1 MKWIE
6 LENEVTNLEQVEK
19 LLTIYNDFLDDEC
32 PNEEE
37 LKQKDNMESV
47 LKAVIYSKRTEIYKS
62 VLSSAFNLIRQVKE
76 SLDTA
81 VDKMIAEAKK
91 AKEAKAIKQ

>member
-19 LLTIYNDFLDDEC
+19 LLIIYNEFLDEC
-32 PNEEE
+32 PTKEE
-37 LKQKDNMESV
+37 LEQKGNTEAA
-47 LKAVIYSKRTEIYKS
+47 LKVVIHSERTEIYKS
-62 VLSSAFNLIRQVKE
+62 VLSSAFNLISQVKE
-76 SLDTA
+76 NLDTA
-81 VDKMIAEAKK
+81 VDKMIAETKA

>member
-6 LENEVTNLEQVEK
+6 LENEVINLEHVEK
-19 LLTIYNDFLDDEC
+19 LLTIYNEFLDDEC
-32 PNEEE
+32 PDEEE
-37 LKQKDNMESV
+37 LKQKDNTESV
-47 LKAVIYSKRTEIYKS
+47 IKAVIYSKRTEIYKS
-62 VLSSAFNLIRQVKE
+62 VLSSAFNLISQVKE

-91 AKEAKAIKQ
+91 G

>member
-19 LLTIYNDFLDDEC
+19 LLIIYNEFLDDEC
-32 PNEEE
+32 PTEEE
-37 LKQKDNMESV
+37 LKQKCNTEV
-47 LKAVIYSKRTEIYKS
+47 ALKAVIYSERTEIYKS
-62 VLSSAFNLIRQVKE
+62 VLSFAFNLIRGVKE
-76 SLDTA
+76 NLNAA
-81 VDKMIAEAKK
+81 VDKMIAETKA